1 MKKIYLYGIFLLLLT
16 SCATFTL
23 SNESLITQLQQNQQ
37 VYEIKNLSS
46 LGVNYPSNGL
56 EKIEC
61 VNSENQ
67 KVWLYPGKNASFQI
81 IKKSSNKKITIY
93 FDTLI
98 LQIDTLF
105 GLKSRILGGL
115 QKIPVSDVA
124 SVSVSAENP
133 KIEYAQP

>member
-1 MKKIYLYGIFLLLLT
+1 MKILIISSILFLLT

-23 SNESLITQLQQNQQ
+23 SNESLITQLQQNQK

-61 VNSENQ
+61 INSKNQ
-67 KVWLYPGKNASFQI
+67 KVSLYPSKNVSFQI
-81 IKKSSNKKITIY
+81 VKKSSNQKITIY
-93 FDTLI
+93 FDTMI
-98 LQIDTLF
+98 LQNDTLF

-115 QKIPVSDVA
+115 QKIPVDDVA
-124 SVSVSAENP
+124 SVSISAENP
-133 KIEYAQP
+133 KTEYVQP